1 MARIIREKE
10 LENTRLATSYGG
22 WTYCTECGEN
32 IGYLCYATY
41 DKVDLQYECLCGSHG
56 RVTIDFEDSREGTPC
71 GDKLIV
77 VKNRR
82 CCPKDQSPLITV
94 LSKKLKRYSLS
105 ITCKEC
111 GNIYKAEDNGE
122 K

>member
-1 MARIIREKE
+1 M
-10 LENTRLATSYGG
+10 
-22 WTYCTECGEN
+22 
-32 IGYLCYATY
+32 
-41 DKVDLQYECLCGSHG
+41 
-56 RVTIDFEDSREGTPC
+56 TIDFEDSREGTPC

-111 GNIYKAEDNGE
+111 GNIYKAEENGE